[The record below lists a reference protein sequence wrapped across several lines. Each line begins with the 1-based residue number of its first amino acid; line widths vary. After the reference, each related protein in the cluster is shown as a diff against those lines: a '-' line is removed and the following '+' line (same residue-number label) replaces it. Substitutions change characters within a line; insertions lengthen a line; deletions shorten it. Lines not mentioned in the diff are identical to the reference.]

1 MPKLKLTKT
10 IVDTA
15 QPEKDP
21 YELRDA
27 TIPGFLLKVT
37 PTGRKVFMV
46 AYVANNGQRRKP
58 AIGRFGEI
66 TVEQARAIAQDWLA
80 DVRKGKDPSAEKSA
94 ARRAPTVKELFE
106 RFITDYSEPRN
117 KPSTVEANR
126 GYGKLY
132 IIPQLGQIKVA
143 DVTRAD
149 ISSLMKKMAKTPTN
163 ANRVLSAVRK
173 MFNVAEVWGMR
184 PDGSNPCRHVPKFP
198 ERGKTRLITDAELK
212 RLYAYLNKADA
223 EGLEHPFILL
233 AVRLQFEFAAR
244 MSEILKLEWA
254 WVDRNN
260 RRVAWPD
267 SKTGGMSKP
276 MSAEAVRLLEAAP
289 RLEKSPY
296 VCPSI
301 FDPNRPMPKHT
312 YYKGWQRILGRAGL
326 PRIGTHGIRHRS
338 ATDIANSGIPV
349 KVGMALT
356 AHKTVTMFMR
366 YVHTEDDQVRAA
378 ADAVAF
384 RRQGLIGGAAA
395 AATSAPAPIIAP
407 ETAAGSTAEE
417 YKPLGLDNGY
427 YGSPT
432 KLGTYRPFR
441 HRGGP
446 NRAIPP
452 GTKRTA
458 DEAEEAAVA
467 DRSRL
472 RLGGRNAS
480 RTRRLVMKH

>member
-1 MPKLKLTKT
+1 MPRLKLTKT
-10 IVDTA
+10 VVDSA
-15 QPEKDP
+15 QPDKGP

-27 TIPGFLLKVT
+27 AIPGFLLKVT

-117 KPSTVEANR
+117 KPSTVDANR

-132 IIPQLGQIKVA
+132 IIPQLGQTKVA

-149 ISSLMKKMAKTPTN
+149 ISSLMKKMSSFPIN

-173 MFNVAEVWGMR
+173 MFNMAEVWGMR

-198 ERGKTRLITDAELK
+198 ERGRTRLITDEELK
-212 RLYAYLNKADA
+212 RLYAYLNKAEA
-223 EGLEHPFILL
+223 EGLEHPFIIL
-233 AVRLQFEFAAR
+233 AIRLQFEFAAR
-244 MSEILKLEWA
+244 MSEIRKLEWA
-254 WVDRNN
+254 WIDLDN
-260 RRVAWPD
+260 RRVEWPD

-276 MSAEAVRLLEAAP
+276 MSAEAVRLLKAAP
-289 RLEKSPY
+289 GLEKSSY

-301 FDPNRPMPKHT
+301 FDPNRPLPKHT
-312 YYKGWQRILGRAGL
+312 YYKAWRRILERAGL
-326 PRIGTHGIRHRS
+326 PHIGTHGIRHRS

-366 YVHTEDDQVRAA
+366 YVHIEDDPVRAA
-378 ADAVAF
+378 AEAVAS
-384 RRQGLIGGAAA
+384 RRQSLIGGAAA
-395 AATSAPAPIIAP
+395 PTAMQSISAPVIAA
-407 ETAAGSTAEE
+407 ETVAELTAEAN
-417 YKPLGLDNGY
+417 KPLGFDDDNYQSG
-427 YGSPT
+427 T
-432 KLGTYRPFR
+432 KLGNYRPFR
-441 HRGGP
+441 HRRGP
-446 NRAIPP
+446 NRPIPI
-452 GTKRTA
+452 GTKRNTNDA
-458 DEAEEAAVA
+458 KEASIAK
-467 DRSRL
+467 R
-472 RLGGRNAS
+472 
-480 RTRRLVMKH
+480 

>member
-1 MPKLKLTKT
+1 MTRLKLTKT
-10 IVDTA
+10 VVDSA
-15 QPEKDP
+15 QPERDP
-21 YELRDA
+21 YEIRDA
-27 TIPGFLLKVT
+27 AIPGFLLKVT

-94 ARRAPTVKELFE
+94 ARQAPTVKEFFE
-106 RFITDYSEPRN
+106 RFIAEYSAPRN
-117 KPSTVEANR
+117 KPSTVDANR

-132 IIPQLGQIKVA
+132 IIPNLGRMKVS

-149 ISSLMKKMAKTPTN
+149 ISDLMKKMSKFPTN

-173 MFNVAEVWGMR
+173 MFNMAEVWGMR
-184 PDGSNPCRHVPKFP
+184 SDGSNPCRHVPKFP
-198 ERGKTRLITDAELK
+198 ERGRTRLITDAELK
-212 RLYAYLNKADA
+212 RLYDYLSKAAA

-233 AVRLQFEFAAR
+233 AIRLQFEFAAR

-254 WVDRNN
+254 WVDLVN
-260 RRVAWPD
+260 RRVEWPD

-276 MSAEAVRLLEAAP
+276 ISAEAVRLLEGAP

-301 FDPNRPMPKHT
+301 LDPNRPMPKHT
-312 YYKGWQRILGRAGL
+312 YYNGWQRILGRAGL

-349 KVGMALT
+349 KVGMVLT

-366 YVHTEDDQVRAA
+366 YVHTEDDPVKAA
-378 ADAVAF
+378 ADAVSC
-384 RRQGLIGGAAA
+384 RRHALVGSAAVA
-395 AATSAPAPIIAP
+395 AATNSASIPIKAP
-407 ETAAGSTAEE
+407 ETMPELTAEP
-417 YKPLGLDNGY
+417 KKSLGLDDGNY
-427 YGSPT
+427 RSQT
-432 KLGTYRPFR
+432 KLENYRPFR
-441 HRGGP
+441 HRGGT
-446 NRAIPP
+446 NRAVLS

-458 DEAEEAAVA
+458 DEAKG
-467 DRSRL
+467 
-472 RLGGRNAS
+472 GGRPPIDLDAD
-480 RTRRLVMKH
+480 